1 MKGFK
6 LHPWLIL
13 GIQALFLFT
22 GVWLIWYVFYYYSL
36 LWLEGYSYFTSLPD
50 LKSVLALFPDD
61 LFKYVGAYFL
71 QFFYNFELLKRHL
84 L

>member
-1 MKGFK
+1 MKGIK

-71 QFFYNFELLKRHL
+71 QFFLR
-84 L
+84 